1 VTQASGA
8 VGEAAGQVLGA
19 AGDLA
24 AQSDR
29 LKREVDGF
37 LAAVNAA

>member
-1 VTQASGA
+1 V
-8 VGEAAGQVLGA
+8 AAGQAADQVLAA

-24 AQSDR
+24 AQSAA
-29 LKREVDGF
+29 LKTEVDGF